1 MTWEQLN
8 KTIDDNQERIVAK
21 HAQTFHADIIGA
33 WPVDQADD
41 YKGLHSRDIWFINKK
56 GNTWTVSNPAPYAG
70 ILFIGRVGNRG
81 SFQLENGGFPILKAN
96 LIRMERDLKA
106 NLL

>member
-21 HAQTFHADIIGA
+21 HAQTFHADIISA
-33 WPVDQADD
+33 WPVDTG
-41 YKGLHSRDIWFINKK
+41 YSKSVWFINKK
-56 GNTWTVSNPAPYAG
+56 GNTWTVQNPAHYSG
-70 ILFIGRVGNRG
+70 LLFIGNPVG
-81 SFQLENGGFPILKAN
+81 SPQLPAGGYPILKAN
-96 LIRMERDLKA
+96 IKRMELDLKA